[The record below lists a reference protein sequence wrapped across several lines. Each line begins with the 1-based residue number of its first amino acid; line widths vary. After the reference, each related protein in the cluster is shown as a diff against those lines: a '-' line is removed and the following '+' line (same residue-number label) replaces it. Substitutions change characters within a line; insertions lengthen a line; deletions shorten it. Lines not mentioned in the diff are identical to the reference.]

1 MKLLDKVKNSQTL
14 ANTIS
19 DLKAKGKKVVFT
31 NGCFDIIHVGHIDY
45 LSKARRMG
53 DILVIG
59 MNSDASVR
67 RLKGKGRPINR
78 EKDRAKVLSA
88 LCFVDYVTIF
98 NEDTPELLV
107 RKLKPDI
114 MVKGGDW
121 RGRQVAGADF
131 VRSCGGKLVIVPL
144 VEGYSTTSVVKKI
157 AKKKA

>member
-1 MKLLDKVKNSQTL
+1 
-14 ANTIS
+14 
-19 DLKAKGKKVVFT
+19 
-31 NGCFDIIHVGHIDY
+31 
-45 LSKARRMG
+45 MG

-131 VRSCGGKLVIVPL
+131 VRSCGGKLVM
-144 VEGYSTTSVVKKI
+144 
-157 AKKKA
+157 KKA